1 MQILGATVS
10 RRVLRTADF
19 RSYRVI
25 HLSHFSMK
33 ALPGTHHAR
42 GYNDNNNNSNLS
54 LLCLLL
60 LLLLQLTLF
69 VRYLQCGWIL
79 PREDKIVSN

>member
-42 GYNDNNNNSNLS
+42 AYNDEYNNSNLS

-60 LLLLQLTLF
+60 VLLLLLLQLCLRINCSVAGYF
-69 VRYLQCGWIL
+69 PGKR
-79 PREDKIVSN
+79 R